1 MRILLLATAFNSL
14 TQRVYVELAD
24 VGHDLGVSVVRD
36 GDGMVAA
43 VEAFLPD
50 VIVAPY
56 LKSAIPE
63 SIWRAHTCLVVHP
76 GIRGDRG
83 PSSLDWA
90 ILRGKPRWGVTVL
103 QAAAEF
109 DAGDIWA
116 HREFPMRL
124 ASKSALYRHEVADA
138 AVEAILEAL
147 ARFAGGGYVP
157 EPLDYRRS
165 DIRGR
170 LERPMRQEDR
180 AIDWAA
186 PTEAALRRLLCSD
199 SNPGVLDTMFGEPYY
214 LFGAH
219 REDELSGIPGEL
231 VARRG
236 GAVCRATGDGA
247 VWISHLKRA
256 KVGDTTYLK
265 LPAAV
270 VLAPHLAGVPEL
282 PQSFGEARETATYR
296 EVWYEERNDVG
307 YVHFE
312 FYNGAMSTEQCL
324 RLRDAYVSARHR
336 PTKVIVL
343 MGGRDLWSNGI
354 DLNAIEAA
362 ASPERESWANIN
374 AMNDLVREI
383 ITTDSHWVIS
393 ALAGNAGAG
402 GVALALSADNI
413 YARAG
418 VVLNPHYKGMSLYGS
433 EYWTYLLPRRVGHER
448 ALELTENCLPIG
460 TCTAKAIGLIDGTFG
475 SNLTEF
481 REGLRQSAESLAR
494 SVDLEFRL
502 RLKRQVRRAD
512 ERTKALDTYRDE
524 ELAEMADNFGDPR
537 YHRARQAF
545 VYKRQLDRPVRI
557 RALSASHLPR
567 RVSRPLWDLG
577 YGPTQVQ
584 AAG

>member
-1 MRILLLATAFNSL
+1 MRVLLFATAFNSL

-24 VGHDLGVSVVRD
+24 EGHDLAVSVVQGGND
-36 GDGMVAA
+36 MTAA
-43 VEAFLPD
+43 VEEFLPD

-56 LKSAIPE
+56 LKCAIPE
-63 SIWRAHTCLVVHP
+63 SIWRAYTCLIVHP

-90 ILRGKPRWGVTVL
+90 IQRGERTWGVTVL
-103 QAAAEF
+103 QAAAEL

-147 ARFAGGGYVP
+147 GRFARGDYVP
-157 EPLDYRRS
+157 QPLDQHS
-165 DIRGR
+165 DIQGR
-170 LERPMRQEDR
+170 LERPMRQQDR

-186 PTEAALRRLLCSD
+186 PTEVVLRKLRCSD
-199 SNPGVLDTMFGEPYY
+199 STPGVLDTILGESYH
-214 LFGAH
+214 LFGGH
-219 REDELSGIPGEL
+219 REAELRGRPGQL
-231 VARRG
+231 VARRA

-265 LPAAV
+265 LPATV

-282 PQSFGEARETATYR
+282 AQPPGEAHDTCTYR
-296 EVWYEERNDVG
+296 EIWYEERNDVG

-312 FYNGAMSTEQCL
+312 FYNGAMGTEQC
-324 RLRDAYVSARHR
+324 RTLRDAYVSARER

-362 ASPERESWANIN
+362 ASPERESWVNIN
-374 AMNDLVREI
+374 AIDDLVREI

-402 GVALALSADNI
+402 GVMLALGADDV
-413 YARAG
+413 YARTG
-418 VVLNPHYKGMSLYGS
+418 IVLNPHYQGMNLYGS
-433 EYWTYLLPRRVGHER
+433 EYWTYLLPRRVGPEQ

-460 TCTAKAIGLIDGTFG
+460 THRAQEIGLIDNVFG
-475 SNLTEF
+475 SNVAQF
-481 REGLRQSAESLAR
+481 RAEVRQSAESLAR
-494 SVDLEFRL
+494 SIDLELRL
-502 RLKRQVRRAD
+502 RLKHQVRQTD
-512 ERTKALDTYRDE
+512 ERTKTLCTYRDE
-524 ELAEMADNFGDPR
+524 ELAKMAVNFGDSR
-537 YHRARQAF
+537 YHQARQAF
-545 VYKRQLDRPVRI
+545 VYKRQLVE
-557 RALSASHLPR
+557 
-567 RVSRPLWDLG
+567 SRSN
-577 YGPTQVQ
+577 
-584 AAG
+584 